1 MGSFVIFAL
10 LILSYLFTWGVWYP
24 TTLLINSN
32 WSKMVRERNRW
43 EIRTKQNKKKKK
55 RVSHDPSVNY
65 FHHRREKEK
74 KQEKEEG
81 WREKK
86 MEILF
91 WFTSLIFFFFF
102 FMKVYLSHLDVT
114 SAHGFIL
121 HMIYYFLACW
131 FLFFLFF

>member
-24 TTLLINSN
+24 TTLLIHSN

-43 EIRTKQNKKKKK
+43 EIRTKQNKTKKKGQPWPISQLLPSQERK
-55 RVSHDPSVNY
+55 REETRK
-65 FHHRREKEK
+65 RRRLERK
-74 KQEKEEG
+74 KYG
-81 WREKK
+81 DFV
-86 MEILF
+86 LVY
-91 WFTSLIFFFFF
+91 LINFFFFF